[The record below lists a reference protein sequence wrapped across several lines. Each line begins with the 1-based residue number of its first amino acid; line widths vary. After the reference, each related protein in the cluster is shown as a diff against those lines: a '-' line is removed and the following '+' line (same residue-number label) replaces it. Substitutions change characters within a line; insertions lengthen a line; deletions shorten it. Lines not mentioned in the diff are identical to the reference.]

1 MAKRP
6 SKSSG
11 TAVEGGDRGN
21 VGPAGDG
28 HLSRDERPDGWYL
41 NDQGEL
47 CFGQTCM
54 IMKVADDGLHF
65 ELDPATCDPD
75 TRERLLAAAV
85 KGAKL
90 KFL

>member
-1 MAKRP
+1 M
-6 SKSSG
+6 
-11 TAVEGGDRGN
+11 V
-21 VGPAGDG
+21 
-28 HLSRDERPDGWYL
+28 
-41 NDQGEL
+41 
-47 CFGQTCM
+47 
-54 IMKVADDGLHF
+54 MKVADDGLHF

>member
-11 TAVEGGDRGN
+11 PAVEGGDRGN
-21 VGPAGDG
+21 GGPAGDE
-28 HLSRDERPDGWYL
+28 HLSGDERSDGWYV
-41 NDQGEL
+41 NNQGEL
-47 CFGQTCM
+47 CFGQKCM
-54 IMKVADDGLHF
+54 VMEVQADGLHF

>member
-1 MAKRP
+1 MAKRS

-11 TAVEGGDRGN
+11 TAGEG
-21 VGPAGDG
+21 GPAGDG
-28 HLSRDERPDGWYL
+28 HLSRDERPDGWYM

-85 KGAKL
+85 EGPSSNFYKS
-90 KFL
+90 

>member
-1 MAKRP
+1 M
-6 SKSSG
+6 
-11 TAVEGGDRGN
+11 
-21 VGPAGDG
+21 
-28 HLSRDERPDGWYL
+28 

-75 TRERLLAAAV
+75 TRERLLVAAV
-85 KGAKL
+85 EGPSSNFYKS
-90 KFL
+90 